1 MFLHAFC
8 FDLLWGKINVCTFS
22 GWFQQQ
28 QCQETPIFIFALYYF
43 TNPTFHLFAEVN
55 GKQNFKDG
63 NSSIHFKVLDTSG
76 EWMLLGGR

>member
-1 MFLHAFC
+1 VPRNTCNICL
-8 FDLLWGKINVCTFS
+8 KN
-22 GWFQQQ
+22 
-28 QCQETPIFIFALYYF
+28 ALYYF
-43 TNPTFHLFAEVN
+43 INQTFYLFAEVN

>member
-1 MFLHAFC
+1 MHIIIFS
-8 FDLLWGKINVCTFS
+8 LWMYTCTFS
-22 GWFQQQ
+22 GWFKQQ
-28 QCQETPIFIFALYYF
+28 QCQETPIIFVFALYYF
-43 TNPTFHLFAEVN
+43 INQTFYLFAEVN